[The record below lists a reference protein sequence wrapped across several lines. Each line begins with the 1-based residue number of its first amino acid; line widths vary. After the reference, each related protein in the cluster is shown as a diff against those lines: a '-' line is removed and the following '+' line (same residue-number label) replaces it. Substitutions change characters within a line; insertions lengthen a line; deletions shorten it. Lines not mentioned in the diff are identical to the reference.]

1 MGTFSQYVR
10 IILVSGWIIGGIS
23 PLNGEIGIDFFQCL
37 LYIKTL
43 KEGIYSQFVCSIVK
57 DVIIKLAI
65 SKLTILLAFSV
76 PSVQIAFEEQSVIRY
91 WAVL

>member
-1 MGTFSQYVR
+1 
-10 IILVSGWIIGGIS
+10 
-23 PLNGEIGIDFFQCL
+23 
-37 LYIKTL
+37 L

-65 SKLTILLAFSV
+65 SKLTILFAFSV